1 MLASSE
7 GLSTP
12 SIMSSRFPGDNY
24 RRNVITT
31 IVSFSVLLLI
41 TVIIIVAYVVL
52 TLNSYAIALS
62 LTFDAEAK
70 TATWEIIPP
79 TSETILEFKT
89 NEENEVDYLFLNN
102 DDLNIIF
109 KCDKKAQNKQREHVV
124 NIYRDFEFV
133 PLQTSGTSSPS
144 KDHYLLKAYDSNHN
158 LLKEYTI
165 TDALSGTFFSITLD
179 SYYSYYEFSY
189 VNTVK
194 NFDEERNAYYD
205 VSLLFYGIEILY

>member
-1 MLASSE
+1 
-7 GLSTP
+7 
-12 SIMSSRFPGDNY
+12 MSNRFPGDNF

-31 IVSFSVLLLI
+31 IVSFSILLLI
-41 TVIIIVAYVVL
+41 TIIIIVSYVFL
-52 TLNSYAIALS
+52 MMNKYSITLS
-62 LTFDAEAK
+62 LTFDK
-70 TATWEIIPP
+70 DNQSATWDIIPP
-79 TSETILEFKT
+79 TSETVLEFKT
-89 NEENEVDYLFLNN
+89 NEENEVDYLYLNN

-109 KCDKKAQNKQREHVV
+109 KCDEKAQNKQREHVV

-144 KDHYLLKAYDSNHN
+144 KDHYLLKAFDSNHN

-165 TDALSGTFFSITLD
+165 TDTLSETYFSITLI

-205 VSLLFYGIEILY
+205 VNLLFYGIEILY